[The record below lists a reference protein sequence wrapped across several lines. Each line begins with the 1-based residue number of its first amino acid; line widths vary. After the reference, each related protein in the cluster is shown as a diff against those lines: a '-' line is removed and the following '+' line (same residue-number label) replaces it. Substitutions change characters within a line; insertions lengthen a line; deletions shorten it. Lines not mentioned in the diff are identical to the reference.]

1 MLFFKDEG
9 ARSRGNEASGS
20 ERFRK
25 NPNQLR
31 KFSSSYR
38 KKEVCM
44 RRSSTKFNLLIIALI
59 YGLLSFQVGQAHA
72 QPIEKPRV
80 AIKTPLVGEGVVEK
94 YRKHLNISKLL
105 AEIEASLQATRK
117 FEVLT
122 RQKETLGAIL
132 KEQEFAKS
140 DFAKGDAAQEG
151 QFENANFLI
160 VPTVQD
166 FKFYRSAKP
175 VPNISNKYI
184 RRDSG
189 LLEINAQVVD
199 TESGAI
205 KTTFYLKSSFGT
217 KDEVVNS
224 KGGSPSTVHFEKM
237 AKKVSAQMAD
247 QLVDTVFPMRVLNSK
262 GNQVWINRGKDG
274 GLKVGDILNVYRP
287 GEELTDPDTGERL
300 GSAEMLIGKIKVAR
314 VNPKFTIAEI
324 QAKGTKE
331 PIEKGDI
338 VRKP

>member
-1 MLFFKDEG
+1 MCRLSNAPNFLFITLML
-9 ARSRGNEASGS
+9 
-20 ERFRK
+20 
-25 NPNQLR
+25 
-31 KFSSSYR
+31 
-38 KKEVCM
+38 
-44 RRSSTKFNLLIIALI
+44 
-59 YGLLSFQVGQAHA
+59 GLLLLQPCQAYA
-72 QPIEKPRV
+72 QAVEKPRV
-80 AIKTPLVGEGVVEK
+80 AIKKPLVGKGVKKPV
-94 YRKHLNISKLL
+94 LNYLNLSKLL
-105 AEIEASLQATRK
+105 VEMEASLQATRK

-122 RQKETLGAIL
+122 RQKETLGAIRE
-132 KEQEFAKS
+132 EQEFAKS
-140 DFAKGDAAQEG
+140 DFAKGDAAQES
-151 QFENANFLI
+151 QFENANFLVI
-160 VPTVQD
+160 PIVQD

-205 KTTFYLKSSFGT
+205 KTTFYLKSTFAT

-224 KGGSPSTVHFEKM
+224 KRGAPSSVHFIKM

-247 QLVDTVFPMRVLNSK
+247 QLVDTVFPMRVLNSQ

-274 GLKVGDILNVYRP
+274 GLKVGDILNVYCP
-287 GEELTDPDTGERL
+287 GEELVDPDTGESL
-300 GSAEMLIGKIKVAR
+300 GSAEMLVGKIKVTR

-324 QAKGTKE
+324 EPKNTKE
-331 PIEKGDI
+331 PIQKGDI